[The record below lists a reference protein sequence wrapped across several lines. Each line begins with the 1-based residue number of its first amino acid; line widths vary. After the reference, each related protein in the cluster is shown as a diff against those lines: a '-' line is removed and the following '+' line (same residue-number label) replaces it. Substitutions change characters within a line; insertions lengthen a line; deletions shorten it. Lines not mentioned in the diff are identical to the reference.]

1 MAEDDSMPEDP
12 RAYLK
17 HACECV
23 SRDCCRTLFVEAD
36 DFVEETREALA
47 GNLGDEDLKARL
59 EELGDHLESGCCQS
73 SLVNADELAEAA
85 RERAGKL

>member
-1 MAEDDSMPEDP
+1 MPEAP
-12 RAYLK
+12 RAFLEY
-17 HACECV
+17 ACECV

-47 GNLGDEDLKARL
+47 GEPGDEVLKARL
-59 EELGDHLESGCCQS
+59 KELSDHLESGCCQS